1 MRWRFYSRFSSYVIP
16 TYLILLQMLI
26 FWQLILK
33 FRYFVICSFLGRKIW
48 FLFCYYLYLFVL
60 GLSQWHIKKSLL
72 LVCQL
77 IYLSEPFVNSK
88 VVPIPRYTNI
98 VNITVDVDF
107 LTTNSK
113 IEMFC
118 YLLLPWSKKCDF
130 CFAGIWT
137 FLFGLSHWHINE
149 SLWFICQLI
158 FFRELFV
165 QRKLVPFA

>member
-1 MRWRFYSRFSSYVIP
+1 MKIP
-16 TYLILLQMLI
+16 LKIFFLRYTNIFNTTVGVDFFTTDSEIEMFCYLFLPWPKNMISVLLVFGLILFGFSQRHIKESLWLVFQLI
-26 FWQLILK
+26 F
-33 FRYFVICSFLGRKIW
+33 
-48 FLFCYYLYLFVL
+48 
-60 GLSQWHIKKSLL
+60 
-72 LVCQL
+72 
-77 IYLSEPFVNSK
+77 LSELFVNSK
-88 VVPIPRYTNI
+88 LVSFPRYANI
-98 VNITVDVDF
+98 FNITVGDDF

-118 YLLLPWSKKCDF
+118 YLLLPWSKRCDF